1 MVQASEAMAL
11 TYRAGS
17 RHPASNGLSRVA
29 PDAVLSY
36 GQLLTI
42 LEEGRLLLEILA
54 NDYPLPP
61 VDFH

>member
-1 MVQASEAMAL
+1 
-11 TYRAGS
+11 
-17 RHPASNGLSRVA
+17 LSRVA

-36 GQLLTI
+36 GQLLAI